1 VFAAAAVVA
10 AASSQPRAQGVQEAP
25 AIQVPTTELRLVGG
39 TGVGAEAAQSLL
51 GHRLRLDA
59 GLRAGP
65 GGGQGE
71 GAALVR
77 VLGSAANGV
86 WLRGGF
92 MYQRVDIGCGV
103 TDKAAS
109 WDAGL
114 AYRKRWAGGSLF
126 AAETGVE
133 TVSRASGVYC
143 NDSVLRADSGGVR
156 FSVGGQYA
164 LTRGLGLYGPRR
176 RAHRPARPRD
186 RRDAG
191 DLARRRLRAV
201 SYGHQL
207 ASIART
213 INPSYS
219 LGGQAT

>member
-1 VFAAAAVVA
+1 VTFSRRTSHLAAAVTA
-10 AASSQPRAQGVQEAP
+10 ALGLVASSPRARAGDVQDEP
-25 AIQVPTTELRLVGG
+25 AILVPTTELRLVGG

-51 GHRLRLDA
+51 DHRLRLDA
-59 GLRAGP
+59 GVHGWTRGLL
-65 GGGQGE
+65 GE

-92 MYQRVDIGCGV
+92 MYQHMDVGCGV
-103 TDKAAS
+103 TDRATS

-126 AAETGVE
+126 AAEAGVE

-143 NDSVLRADSGGVR
+143 HDSGLRADSQGAR

-164 LTRGLGLYGPRR
+164 LTRGLGLYGRV
-176 RAHRPARPRD
+176 
-186 RRDAG
+186 G
-191 DLARRRLRAV
+191 
-201 SYGHQL
+201 
-207 ASIART
+207 ART
-213 INPSYS
+213 
-219 LGGQAT
+219 GQHVMEIGLLPEIWAGVAFEL

>member
-1 VFAAAAVVA
+1 MIWPCLSFSRRISCSSVA
-10 AASSQPRAQGVQEAP
+10 LALLLLTIASSRARAEGVPEAALP
-25 AIQVPTTELRLVGG
+25 IAVPTTELRLVGG
-39 TGVGAEAAQSLL
+39 TGVGAEAAQSLF

-59 GLRAGP
+59 GLHGWHQ
-65 GGGQGE
+65 GLLGE

-92 MYQRVDIGCGV
+92 LVQTAEIGCGV
-103 TDKAAS
+103 TDRATA

-133 TVSRASGVYC
+133 TVSRASGVSC
-143 NDSVLRADSGGVR
+143 NDSTLRAQSGGVR

-164 LTRGLGLYGPRR
+164 LTRGLGLYGRI
-176 RAHRPARPRD
+176 
-186 RRDAG
+186 G
-191 DLARRRLRAV
+191 
-201 SYGHQL
+201 
-207 ASIART
+207 ART
-213 INPSYS
+213 
-219 LGGQAT
+219 GQHVLEIGLMPEVWVGVAFEL